1 MAVIVHPLKTDIKTL
16 TEAVVIASE
25 QAGWGPPRFWET
37 TVEDTGRGQAEEAL
51 AAGAHIVAVSGGDGT
66 VRAVARVLA
75 GTGVRMALLPA
86 GTGNLLARTLKV
98 SHTSRSQAIGL
109 LTSGTIRHLDVM
121 DVRLTAPDGRRWC
134 ELSVVGLGIGYNAD
148 LMAGVDEE
156 MKRRTGW
163 FAYVV
168 SGARALRTHAV
179 RVRVGRD
186 VPDTLAPLAGQG
198 VGARSVRSILV
209 MTCAT
214 LVGGVRLIADS
225 EPDDGI
231 IESVVA
237 SPRGPVEL
245 LLQMGLLVSRGGAG
259 GPNVEVLQSRTNVVL
274 ECHRGTMAQIDGD
287 PVGHVT
293 RIEVTLRP
301 GALTVLAP

>member
-1 MAVIVHPLKTDIKTL
+1 MAVIAHPLKTDMATL
-16 TEAVVIASE
+16 TEAVVVASE
-25 QAGWGPPRFWET
+25 QTGWAPPRFWET
-37 TVEDTGRGQAEEAL
+37 TAEDTGRGQAHEAI

-86 GTGNLLARTLKV
+86 GTGNLLARTLRV

-109 LTSGTIRHLDVM
+109 LTAGTIRHIDVM
-121 DVRLTAPDGRRWC
+121 DVRLTAPDGRRWD
-134 ELSVVGLGIGYNAD
+134 EMSVVGLGVGFNAD

-156 MKRRTGW
+156 MKRRAGW

-168 SGARALRTHAV
+168 SGVRALRSRAL
-179 RVRVGRD
+179 RVRVGGD
-186 VPDTLAPLAGQG
+186 LPDTSLPLAGEG
-198 VGARSVRSILV
+198 VSARSVRSVLI

-225 EPDDGI
+225 EPDDGV
-231 IESVVA
+231 IESVIA
-237 SPRGPVEL
+237 SPRSPAEL
-245 LLQMGLLVSRGGAG
+245 LLQMGRLVSRGGAG
-259 GPNVEVLQSRTNVVL
+259 GPNVEVLQSRANVVL

-287 PVGHVT
+287 PVGDVV